1 MNSVKE
7 VEMKSRF
14 IQELSGDL
22 GDYWEKH
29 AEEKLAEMRSAFG
42 SGKEIVNLFTSQT
55 ICL

>member
-1 MNSVKE
+1 
-7 VEMKSRF
+7 MKSRF
-14 IQELSGDL
+14 MQELSGDL
-22 GDYWEKH
+22 GDYWKKH